1 MLPSLLSLVLALT
14 YFQNNAFQPR
24 LKKKSLQ
31 TTIFKNIYVDVANG
45 RVGHIKAAHLGTHLL
60 GDGSEAFTAASSKLK
75 LKCFPSLGLLLLFN
89 INSSANEERME
100 GAKLNDK
107 SRV

>member
-1 MLPSLLSLVLALT
+1 M
-14 YFQNNAFQPR
+14 
-24 LKKKSLQ
+24 
-31 TTIFKNIYVDVANG
+31 ANG

-100 GAKLNDK
+100 GGKLNDK
-107 SRV
+107 SRVEPHLNILPRLESLFVFCVV